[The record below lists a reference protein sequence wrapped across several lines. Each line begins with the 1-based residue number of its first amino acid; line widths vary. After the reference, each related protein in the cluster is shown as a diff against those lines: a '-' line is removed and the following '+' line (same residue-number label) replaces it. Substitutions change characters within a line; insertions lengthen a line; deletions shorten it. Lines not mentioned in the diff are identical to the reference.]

1 MDDDDYDYDEEREAA
16 HLAQLLEDVDAN
28 DDNNTRFSIHEKAQ
42 DNALVLQ
49 ARGGSGLWTQT
60 ATQQK
65 TERINKI
72 LAASLISVYLALRR
86 IMAGES
92 QNKDL
97 QVYLTSVSAGMQQ
110 MISQPVF
117 RLHAVCCCT

>member
-1 MDDDDYDYDEEREAA
+1 MDDDDYDYDEEQEAA
-16 HLAQLLEDVDAN
+16 HLAQLLEDVDTN
-28 DDNNTRFSIHEKAQ
+28 DDNNTRFSINEKAQ

-49 ARGGSGLWTQT
+49 ARGGSGLWTKT

-65 TERINKI
+65 TERINQI

-97 QVYLTSVSAGMQQ
+97 QVYLTSVSAGRQQ
-110 MISQPVF
+110 MISQPVL
-117 RLHAVCCCT
+117 RLHAGCCCM